1 MIMGTL
7 TVELLGYR
15 ESSGRKKAVPQD
27 GYCRRGEGIVGVH
40 ISCKFPSFQIN
51 ELVKVPAPKAA
62 SDSIHKLQ
70 VSASIHA

>member
-27 GYCRRGEGIVGVH
+27 GYCRRGEGMALSPFRIGT
-40 ISCKFPSFQIN
+40 
-51 ELVKVPAPKAA
+51 
-62 SDSIHKLQ
+62 
-70 VSASIHA
+70 